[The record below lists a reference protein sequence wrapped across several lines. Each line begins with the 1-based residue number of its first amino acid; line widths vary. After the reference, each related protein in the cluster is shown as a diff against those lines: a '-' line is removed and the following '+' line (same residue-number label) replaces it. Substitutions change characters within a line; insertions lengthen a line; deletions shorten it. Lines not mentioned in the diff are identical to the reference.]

1 MLCDPHPALQS
12 KNMIYMAID
21 PGGSTGV
28 AYSINGKYITN
39 TLTDPRELYE
49 LIYENKP
56 DVVAIEAFATD
67 HMISRD
73 GIRTIEIVGGVK
85 ALCSVLGIAIHV
97 HTPQFRKAFMQ
108 PSQQHMSGV
117 IGKTVHEID
126 ALAHLLRLEHELARA
141 TK

>member
-1 MLCDPHPALQS
+1 
-12 KNMIYMAID
+12 MIYMAID

-28 AYSINGKYITN
+28 AYSINGHYISN
-39 TLTDPRELYE
+39 TITDPKELYT

-56 DVVAIEAFATD
+56 DVIAIEAFATD

-85 ALCSVLGIAIHV
+85 SLCCVMGISIHI
-97 HTPQFRKAFMQ
+97 HTPQFRKAFMH
-108 PSQQHMSGV
+108 PAQQQMSGV

-126 ALAHLLRLEHELARA
+126 AMAHLLRLEHELARA